1 MKKAR
6 ILTLDTQVVSLYL
19 FICIYFMAQ
28 GKREYRYKKKARHYM
43 VNDAE
48 QQGEVHEPRGS
59 NAGTMQPPSL
69 KKNVAP

>member
-28 GKREYRYKKKARHYM
+28 GKREYRHKKKGRNYM

-48 QQGEVHEPRGS
+48 
-59 NAGTMQPPSL
+59 
-69 KKNVAP
+69 